1 MGSISKQSKS
11 VWAQINNDKLN
22 PALVNKTIKLK
33 RWPDFGKSE
42 PALEYLRLSAI
53 LSKQNVPVFSISDLS
68 GIDEDIVYSFL
79 NTAHNFE
86 LLDISTEY
94 FDHPTDSKQ
103 DFMPIG
109 QNHN

>member
-42 PALEYLRLSAI
+42 PALEYLKLSAI
-53 LSKQNVPVFSISDLS
+53 LSKQNVPVFNISDIS
-68 GIDEDIVYSFL
+68 GLEADVVNSFI
-79 NTAHNFE
+79 NTAHKYE
-86 LLDISTEY
+86 LLDITTEF

-109 QNHN
+109 QNHS